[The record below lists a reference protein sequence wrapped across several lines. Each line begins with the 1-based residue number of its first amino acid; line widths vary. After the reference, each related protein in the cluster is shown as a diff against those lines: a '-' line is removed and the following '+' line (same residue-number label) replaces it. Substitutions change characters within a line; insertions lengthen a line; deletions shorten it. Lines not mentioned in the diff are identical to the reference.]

1 MHEDVVSEPEGDT
14 HGEEVGEGDDEEE
27 LGGEG
32 KMEESV
38 GGTLTY
44 DWLFAGFADEAVDDL
59 TDDDTDEIGSLG
71 VFTSFGSVADG
82 FMSVRWDLFDFAL
95 AVGVDVL
102 AEPDCA
108 IYYFAL
114 DHGHTQVI
122 FGWA

>member
-14 HGEEVGEGDDEEE
+14 QGEEVGEGDDEEE

-32 KMEESV
+32 EVEEGV

-59 TDDDTDEIGSLG
+59 TYNYTDEIGSLG
-71 VFTSFGSVADG
+71 VFSGFGSVADG
-82 FMSVRWDLFDFAL
+82 FVSVRWDLFDFAL

-102 AEPDCA
+102 GELGCGTVHS
-108 IYYFAL
+108 AL

-122 FGWA
+122 FRWA